1 MAKSQV
7 SDALLVEMYVSGN
20 ESALATLINRH
31 QARLYSFI
39 YSKVSDRDLADDFF
53 QDTFIKVVNTLK
65 SGNYYNEKGKFLPW
79 VMRISSNLIVDYYR
93 KNKKMKMH
101 RDTDEFSI
109 FSIIKDSE
117 PGIEAS
123 IIVDQ
128 INFDLKKI
136 IEELPEDQKQVLKL
150 RYYNDMSFKEIAE
163 CTGTSLNTC
172 LGRMRYA
179 IQNMRKI
186 IEKNQISLTA

>member
-1 MAKSQV
+1 MAKSQIP
-7 SDALLVEMYVSGN
+7 DALLVQMYVSGD
-20 ESALATLINRH
+20 ETALATLIKRH
-31 QARLYSFI
+31 QARLYNFI
-39 YSKVSDRDLADDFF
+39 YSKVGDRDLADDFF

-65 SGNYYNEKGKFLPW
+65 SGSFYNEKGKFLPW
-79 VMRISSNLIVDYYR
+79 IMRIASNLIVDYFR
-93 KNKKMKMH
+93 KNKNIRMQ

-117 PGIEAS
+117 PGIETVMIS
-123 IIVDQ
+123 NQ
-128 INFDLKKI
+128 INFDLSKI
-136 IEELPEDQKQVLKL
+136 IEELPEDQKQVLIM

-163 CTGTSLNTC
+163 ITGTSLNTC

-179 IQNMRKI
+179 IQNLRKI